1 MRKPSPN
8 EIYRHF
14 KGNLYKV
21 ITLAT
26 HTETGEEMVVY
37 QALYGDFP
45 VFVRPLAMFLSP
57 VDKEKY
63 PEAGQEYRFEPVDSI
78 IGQPASGADGSVQ
91 KQPAS
96 DADGSVQ
103 KQPASDAAE
112 NAQKQQMVRT
122 DAGEAA
128 ELSLDPLVL
137 EFLDADTYEERLNIL
152 TALHHRIT
160 DDMINTMA
168 VAVDVEVEE
177 GELEERYT
185 ALMTCLLT
193 LEKYECNRLR

>member
-96 DADGSVQ
+96 DA
-103 KQPASDAAE
+103 AE
-112 NAQKQQMVRT
+112 NVQKQQMVRT